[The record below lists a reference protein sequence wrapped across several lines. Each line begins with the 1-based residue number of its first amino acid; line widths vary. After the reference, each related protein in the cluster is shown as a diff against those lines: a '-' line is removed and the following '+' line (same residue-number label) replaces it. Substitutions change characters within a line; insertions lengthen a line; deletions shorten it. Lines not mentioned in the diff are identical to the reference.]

1 MQEEGFEKLEQELQL
16 RKHSKKTAEK
26 YKFYV
31 NKFLQSK
38 KNPKDFIYSYS
49 NQSRNT
55 LRTVYFAIK
64 FYYENVLN
72 RHFEERIPLA
82 KKKTI
87 LPDVLNKSEV
97 EKMFEVCTNFQHR
110 LILMFLYYGGLRMN
124 ELINL
129 KWENLDFERKT
140 IQLKIAKGEHQR
152 VIFLHEK
159 LIKELEASKMPRRGF
174 IFESNRGNK
183 YSQESIGKIVKNNS
197 LKAGIKKRV
206 HAHTLRHSFATHLL
220 EAGADIRYIQRLL
233 GHKSLQTTQ
242 IYTHVANRDIQNLSK
257 LI

>member
-26 YKFYV
+26 YKFYL

-38 KNPKDFIYSYS
+38 KSPKDFIYSYS

-97 EKMFEVCTNFQHR
+97 EKMFEVCTNLQHK

-140 IQLKIAKGEHQR
+140 IQLRVAKGEHQR
-152 VIFLHEK
+152 TIFLHEK
-159 LIKELEASKMPRRGF
+159 LIQALEESKMPREGLV
-174 IFESNRGNK
+174 FESNRARK
-183 YSQESIGKIVKNNS
+183 YSPESIGKIVKNNS
-197 LKAGIKKRV
+197 LKAKIKKRV
-206 HAHTLRHSFATHLL
+206 HPHTLRHSFATHLL